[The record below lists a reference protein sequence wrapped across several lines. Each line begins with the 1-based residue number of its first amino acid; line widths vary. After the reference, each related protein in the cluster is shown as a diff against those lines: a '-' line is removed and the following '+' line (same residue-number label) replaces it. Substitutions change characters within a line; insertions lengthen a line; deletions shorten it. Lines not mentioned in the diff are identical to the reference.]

1 MQIAIGYCPD
11 HLIKRPG
18 RNRRKDRRELCWS
31 ADTTLSVCQRGHVKV
46 PCDLNALDRAVS
58 ALKHRIMK
66 TEQDLECFSGSNLS
80 PLGVFLQIGL
90 ERDRQALQL
99 LEEAIHASGTTV

>member
-1 MQIAIGYCPD
+1 
-11 HLIKRPG
+11 
-18 RNRRKDRRELCWS
+18 
-31 ADTTLSVCQRGHVKV
+31 
-46 PCDLNALDRAVS
+46 
-58 ALKHRIMK
+58 MK

-99 LEEAIHASGTTV
+99 LEEAIHAAGTTV